1 MTWKNPKQFIA
12 KEPEKHKLKAAELKN
27 NMEGE
32 KFTNTSITIKGLLG
46 LIEAKDIAIPEI
58 QRPFVWKNS
67 QVRDLIDSLYK
78 GYPTG
83 YIILWK
89 NPNVKLK
96 DGTVSSGRKV
106 IIDGQ
111 QRITALMAAVAAR
124 KVFNSEFKETPI
136 KIAFNPFAALEFQN
150 GNSEAEIF
158 AVQTPAHLKS
168 KHWIPDIAE
177 IFSTKFSSWIFIP
190 QYIEQNPEMSG
201 DNLQMVLNKLKGV
214 EATQIGVIELSEKL
228 DIDVVTDIFIRINSK
243 GTPLSQGD
251 FVMSKMAADEVHGGN
266 TLRKLIDYFSHLA
279 VVPTYFEYIKNNDM
293 DFASTPYLQK
303 LAWLADDKETVYDPD
318 CDDVIRVAFMHKLKR
333 AKLANL
339 VQLLTGRDFETREFK
354 EEIVEDTFKKMY
366 DGVLN
371 VISQHNFTQFMI
383 AIKSAGFISNKM
395 VNSNMAMDFAYT
407 IHLLLLE
414 SDVPVADRKRIVQK
428 WYVLSV
434 LTGRYSSSPESAF
447 ARDIRQISEQG
458 VPAMLKSI
466 EDAILSENFW
476 NVAVPQDLTMTST
489 NNPTYLVYLAA
500 QVYLNDISLL
510 STNITVRELINLG
523 GDVHHVFPKQY
534 LINNHYAKNQY
545 NQEGN
550 YAYLDRPVNE
560 SIGKKAPKE
569 YFNIALNQCHTKTAK
584 CGSIIDEKQLRKNL
598 ADNCIPESIFEMEHE
613 DYTSF
618 LEQRRMLMANKIRKY
633 YESL

>member
-1 MTWKNPKQFIA
+1 MN
-12 KEPEKHKLKAAELKN
+12 
-27 NMEGE
+27 GE

-96 DGTVSSGRKV
+96 DGTISSGKKV

-111 QRITALMAAVAAR
+111 QRITALMTAVAAK
-124 KVFNSEFKETPI
+124 KVFNNEFKESRV
-136 KIAFNPFAALEFQN
+136 KIAFNPFAALNYCN
-150 GNSEAEIF
+150 GDSEAEMF
-158 AVQTPAHLKS
+158 AVQTPAHVKS
-168 KHWIPDIAE
+168 KYWIPDISE
-177 IFSTKFSSWIFIP
+177 IFSTKFSSWTFIP
-190 QYIEQNPEMSG
+190 QYIEENPDMSG
-201 DNLQMVLNKLKGV
+201 DDLQKVLNLLKNI
-214 EATQIGVIELSEKL
+214 ETTQIGVIELSEKL

-251 FVMSKMAADEVHGGN
+251 FVMSKMAADEKHGGN

-279 VVPTYFEYIKNNDM
+279 VVPTYYEYIKNNDTS
-293 DFASTPYLQK
+293 FASTPYLQK
-303 LAWLADDKETVYDPD
+303 LAWLKDDKETVYDPS

-354 EEIVEDTFKKMY
+354 EEIVEDTFNKMY
-366 DGVLN
+366 EGVLN
-371 VISQHNFTQFMI
+371 VISQHNFTQFML
-383 AIKSAGFISNKM
+383 AIKSAGFISSKL
-395 VNSNMAMDFAYT
+395 VTSNMALDFAYS
-407 IHLLLLE
+407 IHLLLQD
-414 SDVPVADRKRIVQK
+414 SDVPVAERKRIVQK

-447 ARDIRQISEQG
+447 ARDIRQITEQG
-458 VPAMLKSI
+458 VFKMLSSI
-466 EDAILSENFW
+466 EDATLSENFW
-476 NVAVPQDLTMTST
+476 GVAVPQNLSMTST

-500 QVYLNDISLL
+500 QVFFNDISLL
-510 STNITVRELINLG
+510 SSNITVRELINLG

-545 NQEGN
+545 NQDAN

-560 SIGKKAPKE
+560 SIGKKSPQE
-569 YFNIALNQCHTKTAK
+569 YFNIALKQCETKVCE
-584 CGSIIDEKQLRKNL
+584 CGSIFDKEQLLKNL
-598 ADNCIPESIFEMEHE
+598 ECNCIPADVFTMGHE
-613 DYTSF
+613 EYTQF
-618 LEQRRMLMANKIRKY
+618 LEDRRVLMANKIRMY
-633 YESL
+633 YENL

>member
-1 MTWKNPKQFIA
+1 MDS
-12 KEPEKHKLKAAELKN
+12 
-27 NMEGE
+27 E

-96 DGTVSSGRKV
+96 DGTMSSGKKV

-111 QRITALMAAVAAR
+111 QRITALMTAVAAR
-124 KVFNSEFKETPI
+124 KVFNSEFKECRV
-136 KIAFNPFAALEFQN
+136 KIAFDPFAALDYLK
-150 GNSEAEIF
+150 GNSEGEIF

-168 KHWIPDIAE
+168 KRWIPDIAD
-177 IFSTKFSSWIFIP
+177 IFGSQFSSWTFIP
-190 QYIEQNPEMSG
+190 NYISENPEMSG
-201 DNLQMVLNKLKGV
+201 DNLQTVLNKLKGI
-214 EATQIGVIELSEKL
+214 ETTQIGVIELSEKL

-251 FVMSKMAADEVHGGN
+251 FVMSKMAADEIHGGN
-266 TLRKLIDYFSHLA
+266 TLRKIVDYFSHLA
-279 VVPTYFEYIKNNDM
+279 VVPTYYEFIKNNDTN
-293 DFASTPYLQK
+293 FAATPYLSK
-303 LAWLADDKETVYDPD
+303 LAWLADDKETVYDPS

-333 AKLANL
+333 AKLSNL
-339 VQLLTGRDFETREFK
+339 VQLLTGRDFETREFR
-354 EEIVEDTFKKMY
+354 EEIVEDTFKQMY

-383 AIKSAGFISNKM
+383 AIKAAGFISSKL
-395 VNSNMAMDFAYT
+395 VNSNMALDFAYT
-407 IHLLLLE
+407 VHLLLQD
-414 SDVPVADRKRIVQK
+414 SDVPVAERKRIVQK

-447 ARDIRQISEQG
+447 ARDIRQIAEQG
-458 VPAMLKSI
+458 IPAMLKSI

-500 QVYLNDISLL
+500 QVYFNDCSLL

-523 GDVHHVFPKQY
+523 GDVHHVFPKKY
-534 LINNHYAKNQY
+534 LIDNGYSKNLY
-545 NQEGN
+545 NQDGN

-560 SIGKKAPKE
+560 SIGKKAPKV
-569 YFNIALNQCHTKTAK
+569 YFQEALDQCKTKQAI
-584 CGSIIDEKQLRKNL
+584 CGSIIDEDQLYNNL
-598 ADNCIPESIFEMEHE
+598 EMNCIPADVFHM
-613 DYTSF
+613 DYQDYICF
-618 LEQRRMLMANKIRKY
+618 LEKRRSMMANKIRRY

>member
-1 MTWKNPKQFIA
+1 MQKYDINKYSVETILSWVKN
-12 KEPEKHKLKAAELKN
+12 KEVV
-27 NMEGE
+27 
-32 KFTNTSITIKGLLG
+32 
-46 LIEAKDIAIPEI
+46 IPEI
-58 QRPFVWKNS
+58 QRPFVWRNI

-96 DGTVSSGRKV
+96 DGTVSSGKKV

-111 QRITALMAAVAAR
+111 QRITALMTAIASQ
-124 KVFNSEFKETPI
+124 KVFNSEFKECRV
-136 KIAFNPFAALEFQN
+136 KIAFNPFAALDYMN
-150 GNSEAEIF
+150 GDSEAEIF

-168 KHWIPDIAE
+168 KNWIPDIAE
-177 IFSTKFSSWIFIP
+177 IFSTEFSSWTFIP
-190 QYIEQNPEMSG
+190 KYIEQNPEISG
-201 DNLQMVLNKLKGV
+201 DDLQKVLNLLKGI
-214 EATQIGVIELSEKL
+214 ETTQIGVIELSEKL

-251 FVMSKMAADEVHGGN
+251 FVMSKMAADEIHGGN
-266 TLRKLIDYFSHLA
+266 TLRKIIDYFAHLA
-279 VVPTYFEYIKNNDM
+279 VVPTYYEYIKNNDSN
-293 DFASTPYLQK
+293 FAATPYLQK
-303 LAWLADDKETVYDPD
+303 LAWLADDKETVYDPG
-318 CDDVIRVAFMHKLKR
+318 CDDIIRVAFMHKLKR
-333 AKLANL
+333 AKLSNL

-354 EEIVEDTFKKMY
+354 EEIVEDSFKSMY

-395 VNSNMAMDFAYT
+395 VTSNMALDFAYT
-407 IHLLLLE
+407 IHLLLQD
-414 SDVPVADRKRIVQK
+414 SDVPVAERKRIVQK

-458 VPAMLKSI
+458 IPTMLKSI

-500 QVYLNDISLL
+500 QVYFNDISLL

-534 LINNHYAKNQY
+534 LINNKFAKNQY
-545 NQEGN
+545 NQDAN

-569 YFNIALNQCHTKTAK
+569 YFNIALNQCQTKIAE
-584 CGSIIDEKQLRKNL
+584 CGSIIDEAQLYRNL
-598 ADNCIPESIFEMEHE
+598 EANSIPEDVFNMEHQ
-613 DYTSF
+613 DYSSF
-618 LEQRRMLMANKIRKY
+618 LEKRRLLMAKKIRKY

>member
-1 MTWKNPKQFIA
+1 MDS
-12 KEPEKHKLKAAELKN
+12 
-27 NMEGE
+27 E

-96 DGTVSSGRKV
+96 DGTMSSGKKV

-111 QRITALMAAVAAR
+111 QRITALMTAVAAR
-124 KVFNSEFKETPI
+124 KVFNSEFKGCRV
-136 KIAFNPFAALEFQN
+136 KIAFDPFAALDYIH

-168 KHWIPDIAE
+168 KRWIPDIAD
-177 IFSTKFSSWIFIP
+177 IFSSSFSSWTFIP
-190 QYIEQNPEMSG
+190 NYIAENPEMSG
-201 DNLQMVLNKLKGV
+201 DNLQTVLNKLKGI
-214 EATQIGVIELSEKL
+214 ETTQIGVIELSEKL

-251 FVMSKMAADEVHGGN
+251 FVMSKMAADEIHGGN
-266 TLRKLIDYFSHLA
+266 TLRKVIDYFSHLA
-279 VVPTYFEYIKNNDM
+279 VVPTYYEFIKNNDKS
-293 DFASTPYLQK
+293 FAATPYLSK
-303 LAWLADDKETVYDPD
+303 LAWLANDKETVYDPG

-333 AKLANL
+333 AKLVNL
-339 VQLLTGRDFETREFK
+339 VQLLTGRDFDTREFR
-354 EEIVEDTFKKMY
+354 EEIIEDTFKQMY

-383 AIKSAGFISNKM
+383 AVKSAGFISSKL
-395 VNSNMAMDFAYT
+395 VNSNMALDFAYT
-407 IHLLLLE
+407 VHLLLQD
-414 SDVPVADRKRIVQK
+414 SDVPVAERKRIVQK

-447 ARDIRQISEQG
+447 ARDIRQITEQG
-458 VPAMLKSI
+458 IPAMLKSI
-466 EDAILSENFW
+466 EDATLSDNFW
-476 NVAVPQDLTMTST
+476 RVAVPQNLTMTST

-500 QVYLNDISLL
+500 QVYFNDVSIL
-510 STNITVRELINLG
+510 SANITVRELINLG

-534 LINNHYAKNQY
+534 LINNGYSKNLY
-545 NQEGN
+545 NQDGN

-569 YFNIALNQCHTKTAK
+569 YFPEALAQCKTKQAT
-584 CGSIIDEKQLRKNL
+584 CGSIIDEAQLYNNL
-598 ADNCIPESIFEMEHE
+598 AMNCIPMDVFNMDHK
-613 DYTSF
+613 DYSRF
-618 LEQRRMLMANKIRKY
+618 LDERRSMMADKIRRY

>member
-1 MTWKNPKQFIA
+1 MDS
-12 KEPEKHKLKAAELKN
+12 
-27 NMEGE
+27 E

-96 DGTVSSGRKV
+96 DGTMSSGKKV

-111 QRITALMAAVAAR
+111 QRITALMTAVAAR
-124 KVFNSEFKETPI
+124 KVFNSEFKECRV
-136 KIAFNPFAALEFQN
+136 KIAFDPFAALDYIH

-168 KHWIPDIAE
+168 KRWIPDIAD
-177 IFSTKFSSWIFIP
+177 IFSSSFSSWTFIP
-190 QYIEQNPEMSG
+190 NYIAENPEMSG
-201 DNLQMVLNKLKGV
+201 DNLQTVLNKLKGI
-214 EATQIGVIELSEKL
+214 ETTQIGVIELSEKL

-251 FVMSKMAADEVHGGN
+251 FVMSKMAADEIHGGN
-266 TLRKLIDYFSHLA
+266 TLRKVIDYFSHLA
-279 VVPTYFEYIKNNDM
+279 VVPTYYEFIKNNDKS
-293 DFASTPYLQK
+293 FAATPYLSK
-303 LAWLADDKETVYDPD
+303 LAWLANDKETVYDPG

-333 AKLANL
+333 AKLVNL
-339 VQLLTGRDFETREFK
+339 VQLLTGRDFDTREFR
-354 EEIVEDTFKKMY
+354 EEIIEDTFKQMY

-383 AIKSAGFISNKM
+383 AVKSAGFISSKL
-395 VNSNMAMDFAYT
+395 VNSNMALDFAYT
-407 IHLLLLE
+407 VHLLLQD
-414 SDVPVADRKRIVQK
+414 SDVPVAERKRIVQK

-447 ARDIRQISEQG
+447 ARDIRQITEQG
-458 VPAMLKSI
+458 IPAMLKSI
-466 EDAILSENFW
+466 EDATLSDNFW
-476 NVAVPQDLTMTST
+476 RVAVPQNLTMTST

-500 QVYLNDISLL
+500 QVYFNDVSIL
-510 STNITVRELINLG
+510 SANITVRELINLG

-534 LINNHYAKNQY
+534 LINNGYSKNLY
-545 NQEGN
+545 NQDGN

-569 YFNIALNQCHTKTAK
+569 YFPEALAQCKTKQAT
-584 CGSIIDEKQLRKNL
+584 CGSIIDEAQLYNNL
-598 ADNCIPESIFEMEHE
+598 AMNCIPMDVFNMDHK
-613 DYTSF
+613 DYSRF
-618 LEQRRMLMANKIRKY
+618 LDERRSMMADKIRRY

>member
-1 MTWKNPKQFIA
+1 MD
-12 KEPEKHKLKAAELKN
+12 
-27 NMEGE
+27 GE

-96 DGTVSSGRKV
+96 DGTISSGKKV

-111 QRITALMAAVAAR
+111 QRITALMTAIAAQ
-124 KVFNSEFKETPI
+124 KIFNSEFKETRV

-150 GNSEAEIF
+150 GDSEAEIF

-177 IFSTKFSSWIFIP
+177 IFSTRFSSWTFIP

-201 DNLQMVLNKLKGV
+201 DNLQKVLNQLKGI
-214 EATQIGVIELSEKL
+214 ESTQIGVIELSEKL

-251 FVMSKMAADEVHGGN
+251 FVMSKMAADETHGGN
-266 TLRKLIDYFSHLA
+266 TLRKLIDYFSHLS
-279 VVPTYFEYIKNNDM
+279 VVPTYYEYIKNNDSA
-293 DFASTPYLQK
+293 FAATPYLQK
-303 LAWLADDKETVYDPD
+303 LAWLADDKEIVYDPG

-366 DGVLN
+366 EGVQN

-383 AIKSAGFISNKM
+383 AIKSAGFISEKL

-407 IHLLLLE
+407 IHLLLQE
-414 SDVPVADRKRIVQK
+414 SEVPVAERKRIVQK

-447 ARDIRQISEQG
+447 ARDIRQITEQG

-476 NVAVPQDLTMTST
+476 NVAVPQNLTMTST

-500 QVYLNDISLL
+500 QVYFNDVSLL

-545 NQEGN
+545 NQDGN

-569 YFNIALNQCHTKTAK
+569 YFNIALKQCQTKVAE
-584 CGSIIDEKQLRKNL
+584 CGSIIDEVQLYNNL
-598 ADNCIPESIFEMEHE
+598 ADNCIPNDVFEMGHE
-613 DYTSF
+613 QYGTF
-618 LEQRRMLMANKIRKY
+618 LEKRRFLMAKKIRKY

>member
-1 MTWKNPKQFIA
+1 MDS
-12 KEPEKHKLKAAELKN
+12 
-27 NMEGE
+27 E

-96 DGTVSSGRKV
+96 DGTISSGKKV

-111 QRITALMAAVAAR
+111 QRITALMTAVAAQ
-124 KVFNSEFKETPI
+124 KVFNSDFKESRV
-136 KIAFNPFAALEFQN
+136 KIAFNPFAALEYCN
-150 GNSEAEIF
+150 GDSEAEMF
-158 AVQTPAHLKS
+158 AVQTPAHVKS
-168 KHWIPDIAE
+168 KNWIPDISE
-177 IFSTKFSSWIFIP
+177 IFSTKFSSWTFIP
-190 QYIEQNPEMSG
+190 EYIKENPEMTG
-201 DNLQMVLNKLKGV
+201 DDLQKVLNMLKNI
-214 EATQIGVIELSEKL
+214 ETTQIGVIELSEKL

-251 FVMSKMAADEVHGGN
+251 FVMSKMAADEQHGGN

-279 VVPTYFEYIKNNDM
+279 VVPTYYEYIKNNDTG
-293 DFASTPYLQK
+293 FASTPYLQK
-303 LAWLADDKETVYDPD
+303 LAWLADDKETVYDPG

-366 DGVLN
+366 EGVLN

-395 VNSNMAMDFAYT
+395 VTSNMALDFAYT
-407 IHLLLLE
+407 IHLLLQE
-414 SDVPVADRKRIVQK
+414 SDVPVAERKRIVQK
-428 WYVLSV
+428 WYILSV
-434 LTGRYSSSPESAF
+434 LTGRYSNSPETVF
-447 ARDIRQISEQG
+447 AKDIRQISEQR
-458 VPAMLKSI
+458 VTSTLKAI
-466 EDAILSENFW
+466 EDATLSANFW
-476 NVAVPQDLTMTST
+476 EVAIPQNLAMTST

-500 QVYLNDISLL
+500 QVYFNDISLL
-510 STNITVRELINLG
+510 SSNITVRELINLG

-534 LINNHYAKNQY
+534 LINNHFTKNQY
-545 NQEGN
+545 NQDAN

-560 SIGKKAPKE
+560 SIGKKAPRE
-569 YFNIALNQCHTKTAK
+569 YFNTALNQCETKVAL
-584 CGSIIDEKQLRKNL
+584 CGSIIDNELLMKNL
-598 ADNCIPESIFEMEHE
+598 EMNCIPSDVFDMEFQ
-613 DYTSF
+613 DYPRF
-618 LEQRRMLMANKIRKY
+618 LEERRLLMAKKIRKY
-633 YESL
+633 YENL

>member
-1 MTWKNPKQFIA
+1 MNS
-12 KEPEKHKLKAAELKN
+12 
-27 NMEGE
+27 E

-96 DGTVSSGRKV
+96 DGTMSSGKKV

-111 QRITALMAAVAAR
+111 QRITGLMTSIAAQ
-124 KVFNSEFKETPI
+124 KVFNSEFKESRV
-136 KIAFNPFAALEFQN
+136 KIAFNPFAALDYQN
-150 GNSEAEIF
+150 GNSEAEMF
-158 AVQTPAHLKS
+158 AVQTPAHVKS
-168 KHWIPDIAE
+168 KNWIPDIAT
-177 IFSTKFSSWIFIP
+177 IFSTGFSSWTFIP
-190 QYIEQNPEMSG
+190 EYIKENPEMDG
-201 DNLQMVLNKLKGV
+201 NDLQKILNQLKNI
-214 EATQIGVIELSEKL
+214 ETTQIGVIELSEKL
-228 DIDVVTDIFIRINSK
+228 DNDVVTDIFIRINSK

-251 FVMSKMAADEVHGGN
+251 FVMSKMAADEEHGGN
-266 TLRKLIDYFSHLA
+266 TLRKIVDYFSHLS
-279 VVPTYFEYIKNNDM
+279 VVPSFYKHIKNNDTN
-293 DFASTPYLQK
+293 FATTPYFKK
-303 LAWLADDKETVYDPD
+303 LEWLAEDKETVYDPG
-318 CDDVIRVAFMHKLKR
+318 CDDVIRVAFMHKFKR

-354 EEIVEDTFKKMY
+354 EDIVEETFKNMY

-371 VISQHNFTQFMI
+371 VISQHNFKQFMI

-395 VNSNMAMDFAYT
+395 VTSNMALDFAYT
-407 IHLLLLE
+407 IHLLLQN
-414 SDVPVADRKRIVQK
+414 SDVPVAERKRIVQK

-447 ARDIRQISEQG
+447 ARDLRQITEQG

-466 EDAILSENFW
+466 ENAILSENFW
-476 NVAVPQDLTMTST
+476 NVAVPQNLTMAST

-500 QVYLNDISLL
+500 QVYFNDISML
-510 STNITVRELINLG
+510 STNITVRELIHLG

-534 LINNHYAKNQY
+534 LINHNYAKSQY
-545 NQEGN
+545 NQDAN

-569 YFNIALNQCHTKTAK
+569 YFNIALEQCKTKEAL
-584 CGSIIDEKQLRKNL
+584 CGSIVDEQQLFNNL
-598 ADNCIPESIFEMEHE
+598 EMNCIPTTVLNMEDK
-613 DYTSF
+613 DYPQF
-618 LEQRRMLMANKIRKY
+618 LEKRRLLMAQKIRKY
-633 YESL
+633 YEGL

>member
-1 MTWKNPKQFIA
+1 MD
-12 KEPEKHKLKAAELKN
+12 
-27 NMEGE
+27 GE

-96 DGTVSSGRKV
+96 DGTISSGKKV

-111 QRITALMAAVAAR
+111 QRITALMTAIAAQ
-124 KVFNSEFKETPI
+124 KIFNSEFKETRV
-136 KIAFNPFAALEFQN
+136 KIAFNPFAALDFQN
-150 GNSEAEIF
+150 GDSEAEIF
-158 AVQTPAHLKS
+158 AVQTPAHMKS

-177 IFSTKFSSWIFIP
+177 IFSTKFSSWTFIP

-201 DNLQMVLNKLKGV
+201 DNLQKVLNQLKGI
-214 EATQIGVIELSEKL
+214 ESTQIGVIELSEKL

-251 FVMSKMAADEVHGGN
+251 FVMSKMAADETHGGN
-266 TLRKLIDYFSHLA
+266 TLRKLIDYFSHLS
-279 VVPTYFEYIKNNDM
+279 VVPTYYDYIKNKDSA
-293 DFASTPYLQK
+293 FAATPYLPK
-303 LAWLADDKETVYDPD
+303 LAWLADDKETVYDPG

-366 DGVLN
+366 EGVLN

-383 AIKSAGFISNKM
+383 AIKSAGFISEKL

-407 IHLLLLE
+407 IHLLLQE
-414 SDVPVADRKRIVQK
+414 SEVPVAERKRIVQK

-447 ARDIRQISEQG
+447 ARDLRQITEQG

-476 NVAVPQDLTMTST
+476 NVAVPQNLTMTST

-500 QVYLNDISLL
+500 QVYFNDVSLL

-545 NQEGN
+545 NQDGN

-569 YFNIALNQCHTKTAK
+569 YFNIALRQCQTKVAE
-584 CGSIIDEKQLRKNL
+584 CGSIIDEVQLYNNL
-598 ADNCIPESIFEMEHE
+598 ADNCIPNNVFEMGHE
-613 DYTSF
+613 QYGIF
-618 LEQRRMLMANKIRKY
+618 LEKRRILMAKKIRKY